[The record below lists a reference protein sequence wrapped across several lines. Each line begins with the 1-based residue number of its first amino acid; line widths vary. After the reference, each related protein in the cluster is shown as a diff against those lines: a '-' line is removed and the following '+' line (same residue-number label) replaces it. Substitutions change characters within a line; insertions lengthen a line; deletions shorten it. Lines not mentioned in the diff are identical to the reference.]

1 MPMQDKLTNA
11 ERRVSGLSQLIA
23 NEDYVAAIEQSQQ
36 LHNDLQQLFVKQS
49 ELAPE
54 YLKHLQEIAAKFSAL
69 VATLSIEQQQIK
81 DSLRQIAAVKSA
93 NKISK
98 TYKID

>member
-11 ERRVSGLSQLIA
+11 EQRLSGLSQLIA

-36 LHNDLQQLFVKQS
+36 LHKDLQQLFVQQS

-54 YLKHLQEIAAKFSAL
+54 HLEHLQEIAAKFSPL